1 MALSVGWFEWEKK
14 KSRKWNAYE
23 NITDKK
29 KVFLVE
35 LVHAFSGICL
45 RCGCH
50 HRWFQFWWRHR
61 LCVKC
66 DLIKYLRWMKWQ
78 IQFCFLLCEPVFNSL
93 NAFKIEFQ
101 VWIGPIWNHYM
112 HTVILSII
120 MRIYSNYAGWY
131 DKYPCELD
139 IIYSITSGVFFLFFR
154 FFPFFCIFLIFLYFL
169 FHFPEVSCEF
179 HPFRSHQ

>member
-1 MALSVGWFEWEKK
+1 MYNGIMWLYQWADLNERKK
-14 KSRKWNAYE
+14 NLVNEMHTKK
-23 NITDKK
+23 ITDKK

-131 DKYPCELD
+131 DKYPRGLD
-139 IIYSITSGVFFLFFR
+139 TIFQLLLAVFSCFFR
-154 FFPFFCIFLIFLYFL
+154 FLPFFYLFCIFFL
-169 FHFPEVSCEF
+169 
-179 HPFRSHQ
+179 PFSRSFVRISPL